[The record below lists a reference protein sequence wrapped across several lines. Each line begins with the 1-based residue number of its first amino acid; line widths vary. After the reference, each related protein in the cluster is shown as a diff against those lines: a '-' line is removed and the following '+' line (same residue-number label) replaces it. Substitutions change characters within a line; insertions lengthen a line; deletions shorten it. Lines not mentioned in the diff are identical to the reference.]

1 VRIVLDARHI
11 RDFGIGTYIRNLVHT
26 LAHIERD
33 DEFHLVCSTT
43 NETDFA
49 GLPANFHVVP
59 YPHSDLALKDN
70 AAFPVFLKQFRADV
84 YHLPLNRVPYWMV
97 RPYVVTIHD
106 MSRHLY
112 STDSRLHRQVSLWKS
127 RHGLLRAARILTVS
141 TATRRDVE
149 EVFRIPPSTLRTIPN
164 ALDPRFLALAGDA
177 AGRQERRRTLDR
189 YQVNYPFVL
198 YAGNI
203 KPQKNIPRL
212 IEAFAVLRGEL
223 AGHPEYGDLRL
234 IIIGDDIV
242 QHPSVR
248 RTVHQ
253 MRIGGSVR
261 FLGFVPQDM
270 LQGFYES
277 ASLFAFPSLYEG
289 FGLPPLE
296 AMACGTPVLTSN
308 VSSLPEVVG
317 EAALTVNPENVFEIA
332 RGMKEILLDAE
343 LRARLIQRGK
353 ERIHHFSW
361 DQTAR
366 EVLATYREVAS
377 LFSKRHS

>member
-33 DEFHLVCSTT
+33 DEFYLICSTT
-43 NETDFA
+43 NEADFA

-59 YPHSDLALKDN
+59 YAQSDRAIQDN
-70 AAFPVFLKQFRADV
+70 AAFPIFLKRFRAQV
-84 YHLPLNRVPYWMV
+84 HHIPLNRVPYWML
-97 RPYVVTIHD
+97 RPYVVTVHD

-112 STDSRLHRQVSLWKS
+112 STDSRFHRQVSMWKS
-127 RHGLLRAARILTVS
+127 RHGLLRASRVIAVS

-149 EVFRIPPSTLRTIPN
+149 EVFRVPPHLLRTIPN
-164 ALDPRFLALAGDA
+164 ALDPRFLALAADD
-177 AGRQERRRTLDR
+177 AGRAERKRGLKR
-189 YQVNYPFVL
+189 YQVDYPYVL

-223 AGHPEYGDLRL
+223 VAHPVYNDIRL

-248 RTVHQ
+248 RAVHQ
-253 MRIGGSVR
+253 MRIGGAVR

-270 LQGFYES
+270 LQAFYES
-277 ASLFAFPSLYEG
+277 AELFAFPSLYEG

-317 EAALTVNPENVFEIA
+317 DAALTVNPENVFEIA
-332 RGMKEILLDAE
+332 RGLKEILLDDA
-343 LRARLIQRGK
+343 LRSSLIEKGK
-353 ERIHHFSW
+353 VRINRFSW

-366 EVLATYREVAS
+366 EVLETYREVAA
-377 LFSKRHS
+377 LGATGKR

>member
-1 VRIVLDARHI
+1 MRIVLDARHI

-33 DEFHLVCSTT
+33 DEFYLICSTT
-43 NETDFA
+43 NEADFA

-59 YPHSDLALKDN
+59 YAQSDRSIQDN
-70 AAFPVFLKQFRADV
+70 AAFPLFLKRFRAQV
-84 YHLPLNRVPYWMV
+84 HHIPLNRVPYWML
-97 RPYVVTIHD
+97 RPYVVTVHD

-112 STDSRLHRQVSLWKS
+112 STDSRFHRQVSMWKS
-127 RHGLLRAARILTVS
+127 RHGLLRASRVITVS

-149 EVFRIPPSTLRTIPN
+149 EVFRVPAHLLRTIPN
-164 ALDPRFLALAGDA
+164 ALDPRFLALAADD
-177 AGRQERRRTLDR
+177 AGRAERKRALKR
-189 YQVNYPFVL
+189 YQVDYPYVL

-223 AGHPEYGDLRL
+223 VAHPVYNDIRL

-248 RTVHQ
+248 RAVHQ
-253 MRIGGSVR
+253 MRIGGAVR

-270 LQGFYES
+270 LQAFYES
-277 ASLFAFPSLYEG
+277 AELFAFPSLYEG

-317 EAALTVNPENVFEIA
+317 DAALTVNPENVFEIA
-332 RGMKEILLDAE
+332 RGLKEILLDDA
-343 LRARLIQRGK
+343 LRSSLIEKGK
-353 ERIHHFSW
+353 VRINRFSW

-366 EVLATYREVAS
+366 EVLETYREVAA
-377 LFSKRHS
+377 LGATGKR

>member
-1 VRIVLDARHI
+1 MRIVLDARHI

-33 DEFHLVCSTT
+33 DEFYLICSTT
-43 NETDFA
+43 NEADFA

-59 YPHSDLALKDN
+59 YAQSDRSIQDN
-70 AAFPVFLKQFRADV
+70 AAFPLFLKRFRAQV
-84 YHLPLNRVPYWMV
+84 HHIPLNRVPYWML
-97 RPYVVTIHD
+97 RPYVVTVHD

-112 STDSRLHRQVSLWKS
+112 STDSRFHRQVSMWKS
-127 RHGLLRAARILTVS
+127 RHGLLRASRVITVS

-149 EVFRIPPSTLRTIPN
+149 EVFRVPPHLLRTIPN
-164 ALDPRFLALAGDA
+164 ALDPRFLALAADD
-177 AGRQERRRTLDR
+177 AGRAERKRALKR
-189 YQVNYPFVL
+189 YQVDYPYVL

-223 AGHPEYGDLRL
+223 VSHPRYNDIRL

-248 RTVHQ
+248 RAVHQ
-253 MRIGGSVR
+253 MRIGGAVR

-270 LQGFYES
+270 LQAFYES
-277 ASLFAFPSLYEG
+277 AELFAFPSLYEG

-317 EAALTVNPENVFEIA
+317 DAALTVNPENVFEIA
-332 RGMKEILLDAE
+332 RGLKEILLDDA
-343 LRARLIQRGK
+343 LRSSLIEKGK
-353 ERIHHFSW
+353 VRINRFSW

-366 EVLATYREVAS
+366 EVLETYREVAA
-377 LFSKRHS
+377 LGATGKR

>member
-33 DEFHLVCSTT
+33 DEFYLICSSS
-43 NETDFA
+43 NEMDFA

-59 YPHSDLALKDN
+59 YAQSDRSVQDN
-70 AAFPVFLKQFRADV
+70 AAFPLFLKRFRAHV
-84 YHLPLNRVPYWMV
+84 HHIPLNRVPYWML

-112 STDSRLHRQVSLWKS
+112 STDSRFHRQVSLWKS
-127 RHGLLRAARILTVS
+127 RHGLMRASRVITVS

-149 EVFRIPPSTLRTIPN
+149 EVFRIPPQLLRTIPN
-164 ALDPRFLALAGDA
+164 ALDPRFLALAADS
-177 AGRQERRRTLDR
+177 AGRAERKRALER
-189 YQVNYPFVL
+189 YQVNYPYVL

-223 AGHPEYGDLRL
+223 VSHPEYHDLRL

-248 RTVHQ
+248 RAVHQ
-253 MRIGGSVR
+253 MRIGGAVR

-270 LQGFYES
+270 LQAFYES
-277 ASLFAFPSLYEG
+277 AELFAFPSLYEG

-317 EAALTVNPENVFEIA
+317 DAALTVNPENVFEIA
-332 RGMKEILLDAE
+332 RGLKEILLDAGLRSSLIE
-343 LRARLIQRGK
+343 KGRARITR
-353 ERIHHFSW
+353 FSW

-366 EVLATYREVAS
+366 EVLETYREVAARGA
-377 LFSKRHS
+377 KGGR